1 LWRLTDRRRRPNCP
15 CCHGSSADSHRWV
28 RYGSALLFFLVS
40 QVAFTQSGPVWV
52 GARVHG
58 GLATGS
64 GSGYWD
70 WTTPE
75 QTGRLRPGNAIGAG
89 TEVRL
94 GVQPALELSAGAL
107 FTAATVSQ
115 TVDGSTIEYAEQSVS
130 FPLLA
135 HTSVP
140 AGAGRVGV
148 LLGPAVT
155 LLPFPT
161 TRTVDGPSSSGTTEG
176 YAGTPVQASMEAG
189 VEWSVPV
196 SSRHRTVIGLRFV
209 HPLTSPGYRWL
220 TDSEG
225 NTRINR
231 FDLTASFLRRIGVPP
246 PPAEAPEAPPSEG
259 GPSRIRVG
267 IEVHA
272 GTAIGT
278 GKSHWDWYGGGPV
291 QRMPLPAGSI
301 GVKAVYP
308 FGDHLSAGGGV
319 RYAVNPTRLSTSSTV
334 ADYRHDSVEASLA
347 VELLVPWRHRFHR
360 EGDRR
365 NLVVWGGP
373 ALVIL
378 PGSASVHPVD
388 AYDIRRAT
396 PGRPFNIGADLG
408 LGIDYRTHRLQFR
421 YVTLY
426 TAPEYPRTDGA
437 PSDLRW
443 HRFEIGVTWFLSGIS
458 LRHR

>member
-1 LWRLTDRRRRPNCP
+1 MP
-15 CCHGSSADSHRWV
+15 DSHRDRRWA
-28 RYGSALLFFLVS
+28 RYASALLFLLIS
-40 QVAFTQSGPVWV
+40 QVAFTESAPVWV

-70 WTTPE
+70 WTTPG
-75 QTGRLRPGNAIGAG
+75 QTGRFRPGYAVGAG

-94 GVQPALELSAGAL
+94 GLQPALELSAGAL
-107 FTAATVSQ
+107 FTTATVSQ
-115 TVDGSTIEYAEQSVS
+115 TVNGSTIAYTEGSVS
-130 FPLLA
+130 FPFLA

-161 TRTVDGPSSSGTTEG
+161 TRTVDGPSSSPSPSLSSEPTEA
-176 YAGTPVQASMEAG
+176 YAGAPVQASMEAG

-220 TDSEG
+220 ADSEG

-231 FDLTASFLRRIGVPP
+231 FDFTASFLRRIGVPP
-246 PPAEAPEAPPSEG
+246 PAAEAPEGLRPEVI
-259 GPSRIRVG
+259 PSRIRVG

-308 FGDHLSAGGGV
+308 FGDHLSVGGGV

-334 ADYRHDSVEASLA
+334 ADYRHDSVEGSLA
-347 VELLVPWRHRFHR
+347 VELLVPWRYRFRR

-388 AYDIRRAT
+388 AYDLREAT
-396 PGRPFNIGADLG
+396 PDRPFNIGADLG
-408 LGIDYRTHRLQFR
+408 LGVDYRTHRLQFR

-426 TAPEYPRTDGA
+426 TAPEYPRTDGDDA
-437 PSDLRW
+437 SDLRW

-458 LRHR
+458 RRHR